1 MSNGVRQ
8 KLLRGMLA
16 TPFLVLWAALVP
28 QLLAQQPGAPSSAP
42 HWQGRPGG
50 TPPHGAPPQ
59 GTQTQGMPAV
69 GTLGGPPAAAVRATP
84 TAVPG
89 KKTPAGEQFFIVASV
104 DLQRSQL
111 LLKYPTEVTQL
122 MKVDGSTKFVDDS
135 GQPLKLSDFRAGD
148 TVWVTSRTSGG
159 EVSAIHVRKG
169 QMDDADLHRYYLD
182 YAEIK

>member
-1 MSNGVRQ
+1 MSNGAPQ
-8 KLLRGMLA
+8 KFLRGILA
-16 TPFLVLWAALVP
+16 TVLLMLTAALVP
-28 QLLAQQPGAPSSAP
+28 RLLAQQPGAPSGAP

-50 TPPHGAPPQ
+50 MPPHGTPAQ

-69 GTLGGPPAAAVRATP
+69 GTPGAPAAVRATP

-122 MKVDGSTKFVDDS
+122 MKVDGSTKFADDS

-159 EVSAIHVRKG
+159 EVTAVHVRKG
-169 QMDDADLHRYYLD
+169 QMRVADLHRYYLD
-182 YAEIK
+182 YSEVK